1 MWAFIGARPPLILCA
16 SLLDAREQCKR
27 TPDKQAGKVFNLPTI
42 SRLALGVDEFAQAV
56 GVGRTII
63 FAEIKAGRLLARK
76 LGKRTLIYDQ
86 DGRAWLELLPFAG
99 EVA

>member
-1 MWAFIGARPPLILCA
+1 MQAHPEQQGRRV
-16 SLLDAREQCKR
+16 SLPSGD
-27 TPDKQAGKVFNLPTI
+27 P
-42 SRLALGVDEFAQAV
+42 RLALGVDEFALAV

-63 FAEIKAGRLLARK
+63 FAEIKAGRLVARK

-86 DGRAWLELLPFAG
+86 DGRAWMESLPFAA

>member
-1 MWAFIGARPPLILCA
+1 MQTHPGQTGRKGFQPSDDL
-16 SLLDAREQCKR
+16 
-27 TPDKQAGKVFNLPTI
+27 
-42 SRLALGVDEFAQAV
+42 RLALGVDEFAQAV